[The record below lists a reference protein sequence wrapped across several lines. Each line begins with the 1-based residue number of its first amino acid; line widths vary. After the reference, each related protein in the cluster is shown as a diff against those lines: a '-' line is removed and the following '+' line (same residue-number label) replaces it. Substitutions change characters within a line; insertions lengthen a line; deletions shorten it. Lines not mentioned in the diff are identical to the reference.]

1 MLFLDNLSCIKVFKK
16 YSLFRR
22 KRSSKAIFNNN
33 LFIIDFFTNE
43 CLGGMS
49 VIIIIIISRDTLG
62 QMKNDVIWLIGKE
75 NSKTISIYKAQ

>member
-1 MLFLDNLSCIKVFKK
+1 MFFLDNLSCIKVFKK
-16 YSLFRR
+16 YPLFHR

-49 VIIIIIISRDTLG
+49 VIIIIISRDTLG
-62 QMKNDVIWLIGKE
+62 QIKNGVIWLIGKE
-75 NSKTISIYKAQ
+75 SSKTLSIYKAQ